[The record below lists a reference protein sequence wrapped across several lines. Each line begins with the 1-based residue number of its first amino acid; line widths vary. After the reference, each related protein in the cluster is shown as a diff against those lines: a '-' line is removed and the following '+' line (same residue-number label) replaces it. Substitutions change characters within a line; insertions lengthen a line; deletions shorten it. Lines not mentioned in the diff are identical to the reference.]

1 MTSLK
6 TIVEYRPPTLLI
18 LMAEGAPGN
27 PGMQVLK
34 AVMSLKGPV
43 PQALIAATRNLYA
56 FPGCSSWRLI
66 SGLPYT
72 KYTECQTIATDRLL
86 APHIRQGGG
95 RVFGDLISC
104 HSKCCALDDVN
115 IVPRFFN
122 VLRLRGSRDYVLL
135 DLKEVAIS

>member
-1 MTSLK
+1 MSAFRTLEEGGEAMTSLK
-6 TIVEYRPPTLLI
+6 PITEYCPPTLLI

-72 KYTECQTIATDRLL
+72 KYTDSQTIATERGFLHL
-86 APHIRQGGG
+86 TSG
-95 RVFGDLISC
+95 RVVG
-104 HSKCCALDDVN
+104 
-115 IVPRFFN
+115 
-122 VLRLRGSRDYVLL
+122 GSLGT
-135 DLKEVAIS
+135 